1 MNKNMLI
8 PAAIAST
15 VVGALMLTGCA
26 SEPSDGFKKHCK
38 AAEGT
43 IEREN
48 DNTLGMSSVGF
59 GVPKPVTPVKPAAP
73 AFKAPVVP
81 KPAQK
86 APVVPKVPTLP
97 KNDAPKSDKTKTP
110 QPTVIQT
117 VNGNGLA
124 FGKSK
129 KRKAK
134 GHDDNDFLCVKD
146 GVLLFEEDE

>member
-1 MNKNMLI
+1 MNKNKLV

-15 VVGALMLTGCA
+15 VIGALMLTGC
-26 SEPSDGFKKHCK
+26 SQEPSDGFKEHCK
-38 AAEGT
+38 SAEGT

-59 GVPKPVTPVKPAAP
+59 GVPKPAAS
-73 AFKAPVVP
+73 

-86 APVVPKVPTLP
+86 GVIPKAPRLKATQ
-97 KNDAPKSDKTKTP
+97 TP
-110 QPTVIQT
+110 
-117 VNGNGLA
+117 NNNGLA
-124 FGKSK
+124 FGNSK
-129 KRKAK
+129 KRKSK